1 MWPGGL
7 RRFRFEFSGPSLQ
20 AVLDKLP
27 TAVVVDR
34 YDGKYLIEAETYGD
48 GIIMWLL
55 SQRSWVR
62 VTEPEEFV
70 LQMKNEIKKMLDNY
84 D

>member
-1 MWPGGL
+1 
-7 RRFRFEFSGPSLQ
+7 
-20 AVLDKLP
+20 
-27 TAVVVDR
+27 
-34 YDGKYLIEAETYGD
+34 
-48 GIIMWLL
+48 
-55 SQRSWVR
+55 VR